1 LTLGGKDDTV
11 FIGRDLMKEKNYSE
25 STAQMIDAE
34 TKRMVEDCH
43 KRAAIILK
51 KNKKFLKTMA
61 EALLEREVLDSSE
74 VDDILAGRKITPKA
88 PPAVTP
94 SNPPAPP
101 SAAPAS
107 TPDIVLKPSPAPSQ
121 AIHG

>member
-1 LTLGGKDDTV
+1 L
-11 FIGRDLMKEKNYSE
+11 N
-25 STAQMIDAE
+25 
-34 TKRMVEDCH
+34 
-43 KRAAIILK
+43 
-51 KNKKFLKTMA
+51 TMA

-74 VDDILAGRKITPKA
+74 VDDILAGRKITPKT
-88 PPAVTP
+88 PPAATP

-121 AIHG
+121 AIQGGGPIG